1 MLQTVSIAGF
11 LPFIEWT
18 VTGNDMSGL
27 GTKEEVNALVE
38 RSGSLNKGQN
48 AIKIQEKKQHIKET
62 LMLAIFI
69 VNYKMFNYFPSVINF
84 MFGCP
89 NLLRSQ

>member
-48 AIKIQEKKQHIKET
+48 AIKIQEKKPTHQRN
-62 LMLAIFI
+62 
-69 VNYKMFNYFPSVINF
+69 VNACHLY
-84 MFGCP
+84 CE
-89 NLLRSQ
+89 L